1 MPSKTPQAPQP
12 SPVAGTDTPDKA
24 NTNAKLQSLEAFRS
38 DASGQALRTNQG
50 VKVADNQNS
59 LKAGARGHGRYARV
73 CAHDR
78 SG

>member
-50 VKVADNQNS
+50 
-59 LKAGARGHGRYARV
+59 
-73 CAHDR
+73 
-78 SG
+78 